1 MAISAIS
8 NDSSS
13 GCAVVDSRKDMTVN
27 IDHHARRISEE
38 CRWEQPIRKRGHASS
53 NRCEV
58 RVNRLARAFPVPG
71 FAVVPQRQRVI
82 IRTPVPSPA
91 VTRSWISHAGIGCIK
106 ISAKRV
112 RIFAGI
118 FARIFPRIFPETFSD
133 ARNRRFR
140 AQHARDL
147 PIPKPRTEWRE
158 WRTSRNRKGCNS
170 HLHPGPRFSA
180 LDAVVAATRTTTA
193 AGRENRKR

>member
-1 MAISAIS
+1 MNGPPS
-8 NDSSS
+8 
-13 GCAVVDSRKDMTVN
+13 CK
-27 IDHHARRISEE
+27 RISEE

-133 ARNRRFR
+133 ARNPRFR
-140 AQHARDL
+140 AQHAQDSRFRSL
-147 PIPKPRTEWRE
+147 ERSGANGERAGIEKAAIPICIQGHDFQPWMPW
-158 WRTSRNRKGCNS
+158 
-170 HLHPGPRFSA
+170 
-180 LDAVVAATRTTTA
+180 
-193 AGRENRKR
+193 